1 MPDIKTVAMNLIVTV
16 GSRLETE
23 DENGIS
29 HFLEHMAFKGT
40 KTRTA
45 RAIAEEFDSI
55 GGQFNAYTSKERTVY
70 YAKVL
75 SENTHTAL
83 DIIADI
89 IQNSSYSEE
98 DIKKEYDVICQEIAQ
113 TLDSPDDLAF
123 EKLYDV
129 AYQGQSFGRS
139 ILGTAKNIANF
150 TTDSFNA
157 YVDAHYHSENM
168 FLSIAGDVEH
178 EEVVKMAR
186 DLFDVKSQTSLVATD
201 AKYIGGNSIIAKPN
215 LEHSTIVM
223 AYPSVSY
230 IEKERFYH
238 AQILSLILGGGM
250 SSRLFQKIR
259 EEMGLSYSVGA
270 YNSSYSD
277 VGLFSLYAGTSH
289 ENLAKVQELLLEEA
303 SKIISHVSEQELA
316 RAKAQIKASIIMA
329 EEKASYK
336 SEEIGK
342 SYSIFGEYEGPEKI
356 MEYVNNTSEKDVTAI
371 AEEIFAGKMSLSV
384 VSDDEGR
391 VAEL

>member
-1 MPDIKTVAMNLIVTV
+1 MPDIKTVAMNLIVAV
-16 GSRLETE
+16 GSRFETE
-23 DENGIS
+23 SENGIS

-45 RAIAEEFDSI
+45 RAIAEEFDAI

-75 SENTHTAL
+75 SENTSTAL

-89 IQNSSYSEE
+89 IQNSLYAEE
-98 DIKKEYDVICQEIAQ
+98 EIQKEYDVICQEIAQ

-123 EKLYDV
+123 ENLYYA
-129 AYQGQSFGRS
+129 AYKNQPFGRS
-139 ILGTAKNIANF
+139 ILGTAENIANF
-150 TTDSFNA
+150 TTDSFKA
-157 YVDAHYHSENM
+157 YVDAHYHSGNM
-168 FLSIAGDVEH
+168 FLSVAGDIDH
-178 EEVVKMAR
+178 DQIVKMAK
-186 DLFDVKSQTSLVATD
+186 DMFDVKNQIPLISKPAT
-201 AKYIGGNSIIAKPN
+201 YNSGNSIIAKPK

-238 AQILSLILGGGM
+238 TQILSLILGGGM

-259 EEMGLSYSVGA
+259 EELGLSYSVGA
-270 YNSSYSD
+270 HNSSYSD

-289 ENLAKVQELLLEEA
+289 ENLAQVRTLLLEEV
-303 SKIISHVSEQELA
+303 SKITSHVSDKELA

-356 MEYVNNTSEKDVTAI
+356 MEYVNNTSGKDVTSI
-371 AEEIFAGKMSLSV
+371 AEEIFKGKISLSV
-384 VSDDEGR
+384 VSDDAGR
-391 VAEL
+391 IG

>member
-1 MPDIKTVAMNLIVTV
+1 
-16 GSRLETE
+16 
-23 DENGIS
+23 
-29 HFLEHMAFKGT
+29 
-40 KTRTA
+40 
-45 RAIAEEFDSI
+45 
-55 GGQFNAYTSKERTVY
+55 
-70 YAKVL
+70 
-75 SENTHTAL
+75 
-83 DIIADI
+83 
-89 IQNSSYSEE
+89 
-98 DIKKEYDVICQEIAQ
+98 
-113 TLDSPDDLAF
+113 
-123 EKLYDV
+123 
-129 AYQGQSFGRS
+129 
-139 ILGTAKNIANF
+139 
-150 TTDSFNA
+150 
-157 YVDAHYHSENM
+157 
-168 FLSIAGDVEH
+168 
-178 EEVVKMAR
+178 
-186 DLFDVKSQTSLVATD
+186 
-201 AKYIGGNSIIAKPN
+201 
-215 LEHSTIVM
+215 
-223 AYPSVSY
+223 
-230 IEKERFYH
+230 
-238 AQILSLILGGGM
+238 M